1 MFETWLATRLSAPA
15 NVLSRIFGL
24 LVLVVA
30 AYVIVRK
37 LPGVSI

>member
-1 MFETWLATRLSAPA
+1 MFGTWLATKLSARA

-30 AYVIVRK
+30 AYVILRN